1 MNAVGFI
8 PYERILREP
17 NVQVRP
23 VLSPAQQSYGLFV
36 RAAIRQLELS
46 AIAMADGNIESA
58 DRERHVAFEL
68 VRKLGELADD
78 VSLELR
84 GELFPLGEE
93 TKA

>member
-58 DRERHVAFEL
+58 DRERHVAFDL

-84 GELFPLGEE
+84 GELFQLGEE

>member
-23 VLSPAQQSYGLFV
+23 VLSPAQQAYGTFV

-46 AIAMADGNIESA
+46 AIAIADGNVEAA
-58 DRERHVAFEL
+58 DRDRHIAFEL